1 MRSVRWPSK
10 IPSYQLHLQIG
21 RVAHCCWLWKY
32 LGNLKKFVFFPQF
45 FICKNPVIWYT
56 VPNSQNIYK
65 SCQCSQCSSAVP
77 PRELRSIENSH
88 FVWYKEFYWGDV
100 TLGQCEQ
107 SALITILLT
116 VASHLT
122 WTTPGHH
129 RGLYSS
135 THVFMSSQ
143 GSVLM
148 YLCTH
153 VLTRVCICTSP
164 VLYLFRFLW
173 SEMWCAA
180 LIGVARAGLC
190 RTGWEY
196 LEHYEWLVT
205 RRVLMVAANMLILWT
220 PAV

>member
-10 IPSYQLHLQIG
+10 IPSYQLQLQIG

-32 LGNLKKFVFFPQF
+32 LGNLKKCLFSLSFSSAKIP
-45 FICKNPVIWYT
+45 WYDT
-56 VPNSQNIYK
+56 RCQMAKISTQ

-129 RGLYSS
+129 TGLYSCTGS
-135 THVFMSSQ
+135 TSS
-143 GSVLM
+143 GFNDLRC
-148 YLCTH
+148 YAH
-153 VLTRVCICTSP
+153 P
-164 VLYLFRFLW
+164 
-173 SEMWCAA
+173 
-180 LIGVARAGLC
+180 
-190 RTGWEY
+190 
-196 LEHYEWLVT
+196 
-205 RRVLMVAANMLILWT
+205 
-220 PAV
+220 